1 MMKRWW
7 NKIAANESRKK
18 WDIRYIVSCSIW
30 IETIIKSRAL
40 TIYQQKLLYLKYMA
54 NKQNTSIS
62 SHKYAIYKEG
72 RWHSAYCWL
81 PFTKGNNENPI
92 CFYLRWCCKENQQ
105 KIGSLMWC
113 VLQLVT
119 TPFLWSSDKKRW
131 WKTHQ

>member
-1 MMKRWW
+1 MIK
-7 NKIAANESRKK
+7 KIVEQNRANQTRKK

-81 PFTKGNNENPI
+81 PLTKGNNEKTHLLL
-92 CFYLRWCCKENQQ
+92 FA
-105 KIGSLMWC
+105 MM
-113 VLQLVT
+113 LQRKSTKNWIFDVMRVT
-119 TPFLWSSDKKRW
+119 TSNYTFSVVIR
-131 WKTHQ
+131 